1 MLEECR
7 LLSEKKGAGSFK
19 VSHDA
24 LEAAKDADV
33 VYTDSWMSY
42 HISGDEA
49 KSRIEALRLNFFLS
63 FISFH
68 FNFLSFFDT
77 QFVPWIHRPF
87 QVTKEVMKV
96 AKKDAIFMNCL
107 PAARVCSF
115 LFLSLAALSR
125 SPLPSLGI

>member
-1 MLEECR
+1 M
-7 LLSEKKGAGSFK
+7 SEKKGAGSFK

-49 KSRIEALRLNFFLS
+49 KSRIEALRLNFFFLS

-87 QVTKEVMKV
+87 QVTKEVMNV

-115 LFLSLAALSR
+115 LFFFIFAALSR